1 MQYPIK
7 MTRVLYYKIFK
18 TTEAYQNVWSINVT
32 ATDKQYS
39 VTYAKVRFRSIF
51 TIHYTIQPYNHY
63 FVLTVLSINVV
74 YQFEFSTSKLVRF
87 INVLF
92 FTSLHDVDK
101 VCYNNKTNTYTSSC
115 NIPAIYVLS
124 IPYGRRF
131 CLICS
136 RLVTH
141 GL

>member
-1 MQYPIK
+1 M
-7 MTRVLYYKIFK
+7 
-18 TTEAYQNVWSINVT
+18 WSINVT

-63 FVLTVLSINVV
+63 FVLTVLSIKVV

-101 VCYNNKTNTYTSSC
+101 VCYHKKTNTYSSSC

-124 IPYGRRF
+124 IPIWAKFLFNLLTVSYTRVIEYYQNWF
-131 CLICS
+131 HFWFMSVCLVCIV
-136 RLVTH
+136 LF
-141 GL
+141 

>member
-1 MQYPIK
+1 M
-7 MTRVLYYKIFK
+7 
-18 TTEAYQNVWSINVT
+18 WSINVT

-51 TIHYTIQPYNHY
+51 TIHYTIQPYNHN
-63 FVLTVLSINVV
+63 FVLTVLSIKVV

-101 VCYNNKTNTYTSSC
+101 VCYNKKTNTYSSLC

-124 IPYGRRF
+124 IPIWAKFLFNLLTVSYTRF
-131 CLICS
+131 IEYYKNWFHFCFMSVCLVCIV
-136 RLVTH
+136 LF
-141 GL
+141 